1 MSGRFIK
8 PFTQFTD
15 ATPDVYSGGKLH
27 FYASGTSTPLNTYTT
42 KALAVA
48 NPNPIVLNSA
58 GRPAVDIFLQDL
70 EYKVVLKDA
79 NDQEIWTAD
88 PVSHRDSLLVAKTVT
103 GSGSPNG
110 SVAGTAG
117 SSGVLPDFYW
127 DYTNSILYVCTT
139 TGTSSTALWTAI
151 NASASTPAIPPPQG
165 RLTPTS
171 ATPVIATDAS
181 ASTAVYY
188 TPFVGNL
195 IPIYNGSTMVPTTFS
210 ELTLSLVS
218 SHSASTLYDVFVFS
232 NSSVL
237 TLVTGPAWASS
248 SAGSSSRGTG
258 ASTTQLTRVGGL
270 WVNAVSMT
278 ARNGST
284 TYTVAANLATY
295 VGTIHIDGT
304 QGQVSCHV
312 SYGQSRKWGIWNA
325 YNRAQIQLKAGDSTG
340 SWSYTTN
347 TVRAANN
354 STSNSLTIFS
364 GLAEEPYDLSTS
376 AFASGSLNLNQSL
389 KGQIGIG
396 YNSTTAVSG
405 RVGQTLVT
413 NSNASQ
419 HVANNALFANY
430 LAPPAI
436 GINTITALESG
447 LGADVAGWSGGES
460 YMLLSAKWRG

>member
-1 MSGRFIK
+1 
-8 PFTQFTD
+8 
-15 ATPDVYSGGKLH
+15 
-27 FYASGTSTPLNTYTT
+27 
-42 KALAVA
+42 
-48 NPNPIVLNSA
+48 
-58 GRPAVDIFLQDL
+58 
-70 EYKVVLKDA
+70 
-79 NDQEIWTAD
+79 
-88 PVSHRDSLLVAKTVT
+88 
-103 GSGSPNG
+103 
-110 SVAGTAG
+110 
-117 SSGVLPDFYW
+117 
-127 DYTNSILYVCTT
+127 
-139 TGTSSTALWTAI
+139 
-151 NASASTPAIPPPQG
+151 
-165 RLTPTS
+165 
-171 ATPVIATDAS
+171 
-181 ASTAVYY
+181 
-188 TPFVGNL
+188 
-195 IPIYNGSTMVPTTFS
+195 
-210 ELTLSLVS
+210 
-218 SHSASTLYDVFVFS
+218 
-232 NSSVL
+232 
-237 TLVTGPAWASS
+237 
-248 SAGSSSRGTG
+248 
-258 ASTTQLTRVGGL
+258 
-270 WVNAVSMT
+270 MT

-376 AFASGSLNLNQSL
+376 AFVSGSLNLNQSL

-396 YNSTTAVSG
+396 YNSTTTVSG

-419 HVANNALFANY
+419 HVANNAIFANY

-447 LGADVAGWSGGES
+447 LGADVAGWSGSES